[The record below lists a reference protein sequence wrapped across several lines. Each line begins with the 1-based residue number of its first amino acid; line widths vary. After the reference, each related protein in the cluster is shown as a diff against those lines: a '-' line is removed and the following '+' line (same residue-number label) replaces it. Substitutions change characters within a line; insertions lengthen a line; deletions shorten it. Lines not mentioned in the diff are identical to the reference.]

1 MRKARSSTAV
11 AEGSRSST
19 AVAEG
24 SRSRRPG
31 RVFPDWRRDVAFPL
45 TTALVLFGLFVV
57 GGLVGAAVVG
67 GASANKLVTSMFID
81 AIMVIG
87 IQIYVGNTG
96 VFSFGHIGFGAVSG
110 YIFAIFAISPE
121 AKATRIPEAPF
132 GLVDVSLSPLA
143 ATMVSLVATVVVAA
157 VVGVGLGR
165 SGARSG
171 SVAATV
177 ITLALLF
184 FTHEVA
190 KSWTDVTGGERA
202 GLTFGIGDTLH
213 TRTPVYLVLF
223 VSIVAALLFA
233 RSRAGRLNHAARE
246 DNLAARAMGIN
257 PVVQQTGALL
267 LSVAVVSLA
276 ASLRVYEIGSILPSL
291 FFFDYTLLTLVM
303 LVVGGRRGVTGALLG
318 VAVITVVRESARRL
332 GSDGYELFGLGLDG
346 HLDWVFREGLPT
358 VLLGLAM
365 VGFMIWRPDGV
376 LDDWE
381 IDAWLWRRFSR
392 AERPTQ
398 AVEPPAPGPLELA
411 ASGVTVEFGGF
422 RALDGASVEV
432 ANHEVV
438 GLIGPNG
445 AGKTTL
451 VNVMTGIVEPT
462 SGEVRLG
469 ELQLTSEPSH
479 EIARAGLVRTF
490 QNLRLFSS
498 LTVRENVE
506 VAALVAAAHRNTD
519 GRIDVDGIVAGSGL
533 WDQRDRR
540 AGQLDYGNSRRL
552 ELARA
557 AAAAPAFLLL
567 DEPTSGMSDSES
579 LAMVDSVRRM
589 AAAVGAGVLVI
600 DHDLNFIN
608 GICDRVYC
616 LDQGRMIA
624 AGTPAEVQADPMV
637 QAAYL
642 GQAAQPGG
650 GLP

>member
-1 MRKARSSTAV
+1 MTPDTSASSVTGSPSAGAR
-11 AEGSRSST
+11 G
-19 AVAEG
+19 
-24 SRSRRPG
+24 RRRLRQAGP
-31 RVFPDWRRDVAFPL
+31 VFPDLRRDVAFPL
-45 TTALVLFGLFVV
+45 ATALVLFAMFVGAGL
-57 GGLVGAAVVG
+57 LYAAVVG
-67 GASANKLVTSMFID
+67 GGASGNKLITAMFID

-96 VFSFGHIGFGAVSG
+96 VFSFGHIGFGAVAG
-110 YIFAIFAISPE
+110 YIFAIFAIGPD
-121 AKATRIPEAPF
+121 AKATRIPDAPF
-132 GLVDVSLSPLA
+132 GLVDVSLSPLTATVVSLA
-143 ATMVSLVATVVVAA
+143 ATLVVAA
-157 VVGVGLGR
+157 VVGIGLGR

-190 KSWTDVTGGERA
+190 RSWTDLTGGERA
-202 GLTFGIGDTLH
+202 GLTFGIGDTLQ
-213 TRTPVYLVLF
+213 TRTPIYLVLF
-223 VSIVAALLFA
+223 ASIVAALLFA
-233 RSRAGRLNHAARE
+233 RSRTGRLSHAARE

-257 PVVQQTGALL
+257 PVVQQTVALL

-365 VGFMIWRPDGV
+365 VGFMIWRPNGL

-381 IDAWLWRRFSR
+381 MDSWMWRRFIR
-392 AERPTQ
+392 AERPD
-398 AVEPPAPGPLELA
+398 PPATSAMPDALELEA
-411 ASGVTVEFGGF
+411 NGVTVEFGGF
-422 RALDGASVEV
+422 RALNRASIQASNNEI
-432 ANHEVV
+432 V

-451 VNVMTGIVEPT
+451 VNVMTGIVEP
-462 SGEVRLG
+462 SDGEVRLG

-506 VAALVAAAHRNTD
+506 AAALVAAVHHS
-519 GRIDVDGIVAGSGL
+519 GRRDVDEIVAGAGL

-540 AGQLDYGNSRRL
+540 AAQLDYGNSRRL

-567 DEPTSGMSDSES
+567 DEPTSGMSDAES

-600 DHDLNFIN
+600 DHDLNFIT

-616 LDQGRMIA
+616 LDQGRVIA
-624 AGTPAEVQADPMV
+624 SGTPAEVQAHPAV
-637 QAAYL
+637 RAAYL
-642 GQAAQPGG
+642 GEAAQPGED
-650 GLP
+650 LT